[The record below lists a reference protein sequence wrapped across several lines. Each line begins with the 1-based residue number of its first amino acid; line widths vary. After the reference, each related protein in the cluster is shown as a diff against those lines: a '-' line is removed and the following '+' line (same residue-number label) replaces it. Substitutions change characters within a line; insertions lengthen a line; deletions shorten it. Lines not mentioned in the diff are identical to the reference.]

1 MLKEFL
7 MRAGIKSQASYVE
20 MGYGQVEPNHLSA
33 QRTAQIY
40 AQLPADPAIAV
51 LEQGQFVKYDY
62 ANGLVNF
69 TGAGEWMLVYNEI
82 KLYREHQLD
91 CEFAMIKGNY
101 QARVY
106 SPLNG
111 DNGAMAEELYGPTR
125 FLQGRREKYVDGTFE
140 TLGEI
145 KFNENGDWAGK
156 DEDGIVPDYSVAST
170 VHDYYEMND
179 INNPDITEEYRKRL
193 FMKLRA
199 VKNAEKMMPTGAT
212 MVPRVFKTNVGDHYT
227 TNMINETTLGVGDV
241 LYVGKNGILSKTK
254 NDAAIE
260 AAPNVDPQLNV
271 YATAASGDMAWQ
283 VVKVYTMPDHQKGV
297 KIMRIA

>member
-7 MRAGIKSQASYVE
+7 LRSGIKSQAAVEDGGYVE

-40 AQLPADPAIAV
+40 AQLPADASIEK

-91 CEFAMIKGNY
+91 CEFAMVKGNY

-106 SPLNG
+106 SPWDGEAAN
-111 DNGAMAEELYGPTR
+111 EELYGPTR
-125 FLQGRREKYVDGTFE
+125 LLQGRREKWNNETKKFE
-140 TLGEI
+140 TIDPILDP
-145 KFNENGDWAGK
+145 NGDGK
-156 DEDGIVPDYSVAST
+156 VADYSVASE

-179 INNPDITEEYRKRL
+179 INNPDIAEGDPRTRL
-193 FMKLRA
+193 FMKLRT
-199 VKNAEKMMPTGAT
+199 VKHPEKMMPEGTT
-212 MVPRVFKTNVGDHYT
+212 MVPRVYKTNVGDHYT
-227 TNMINETTLGVGDV
+227 TNTINETELAVGD
-241 LYVGKNGILSKTK
+241 LLTPQAADGILAKNGAES
-254 NDAAIE
+254 A
-260 AAPNVDPQLNV
+260 
-271 YATAASGDMAWQ
+271 DMQWQ
-283 VVKVYTMPDHQKGV
+283 VVKVYTMPDFQKGV
-297 KIMRIA
+297 KIMRIK